1 MKLRYREAAW
11 LLFLFLL
18 AWAPRALG
26 LDAYVSPDERK
37 WLARSANFTYALSHG
52 DFAQTFQREHPGV
65 TVMWAGALGLLGEY
79 PAYPQEAPGYFTWE
93 QEKLEAWLKAN
104 TDHTPLA
111 LLAAGRGWI
120 AFGVALTLWLCI
132 FPLQQ
137 LIGRNAAHLAFIFMA
152 LDPFSVALSRQ
163 LHPDGFVASFI
174 FLALLHFLA
183 WLYAGLRWRNVGFA
197 GVVMGLAWLTKTPAA
212 LLVPIGGVLVA
223 AQAWRAWRRRQHT
236 LPYDPYGTDQEEGET
251 ERRVDRRPS
260 PLATRPSQLFTGY
273 VLWGVIAVA
282 TFCLLWPAMWGD
294 PLGSLMRMATEMEAY
309 VEGHVNPNFFWGAPT
324 GDPGP
329 FFYPVA
335 IFFRITPGVLIGL
348 IAAVIFYF
356 RRDWS
361 FADLRTHRTVRALA
375 FFVVA
380 FVLAM
385 TVPAKKFDRYVLPI
399 FLALDVLAALGWL
412 SLALLPWRLEAPIWQ
427 QRLRALSPTAALL
440 TLAFALH
447 GSFTALTYPYYLTYY
462 NPLAGGSRTA
472 PNVLFVG
479 WGEGLDAAARWLN
492 AQPGSKNFRVA
503 AWYADGPFSYFSE
516 SQATPMGYSSP
527 LSWLDTDYAVTYINQ
542 WQRQL
547 PSPEAV
553 AWFAAQTPVFE
564 VRKDGL
570 ILARVYDL
578 RDTLL
583 PPFIDLNT
591 APAADFGGAIRLI
604 GVELPQPSLAPG
616 AEQLVT
622 LYLQALAP
630 MSTNYNALVRLV
642 ARDGA
647 ELWRADGWPWGAPTS
662 GWPVREVR
670 PDGYTLKVPA
680 DAAPGL
686 YQLVLAFYDPAT
698 LSPLAA
704 TPVRGGD
711 PLPAGEQK
719 VALVQVGAPGDAG
732 IARPGAPFAFGDV
745 ALLSGAT
752 LPATATPGA
761 PITLQLQWDALATPA
776 ADYTIFVHLVDAAG
790 ALAAQQDQPPLGGF
804 APTHTWQPGQR
815 IVDTM
820 TLFLPPDLAPGRYT
834 VRVGL
839 YTGDTRMPVRQDGVA
854 AGDFAVVGEVNIP

>member
-18 AWAPRALG
+18 AWTPRALA

-37 WLARSANFTYALSHG
+37 WLARSANFIYALSHG

-93 QEKLEAWLKAN
+93 QENLEAWLKAN
-104 TDHTPLA
+104 TAHAPLD

-132 FPLQQ
+132 FPLHQ

-183 WLYAGLRWRNVGFA
+183 WLYAGLRWRNLAIA

-212 LLVPIGGVLVA
+212 LLAPIGGVLVA
-223 AQAWRAWRRRQHT
+223 GQMWRAWRRRHDT
-236 LPYDPYGTDQEEGET
+236 PPADPYADQDENA
-251 ERRVDRRPS
+251 ERANARRASPS
-260 PLATRPSQLFTGY
+260 PSRLTRLFQGY
-273 VLWGVIAVA
+273 ILWGVIAVA
-282 TFCLLWPAMWGD
+282 TFCLLWPAMWRD
-294 PLGSLMRMATEMEAY
+294 PFGSLLRMATEMEAY
-309 VEGHVNPNFFWGAPT
+309 VEGHVNPNFFWGEPT
-324 GDPGP
+324 GDPGL

-356 RRDWS
+356 RRSWT

-375 FFVVA
+375 FFVVV
-380 FVLAM
+380 FVVAM

-412 SLALLPWRLEAPIWQ
+412 SLALLPWRLDAPAWQ
-427 QRLRALSPTAALL
+427 QRLRTLSPTAALL

-492 AQPGSKNFRVA
+492 AQPGSENFRVA
-503 AWYADGPFSYFSE
+503 AWYADGPFSYFSR
-516 SQATPMGYSSP
+516 SQAVPMGYSSP
-527 LSWLDTDYAVTYINQ
+527 LSWLDTDYAVTYVNQ

-553 AWFAAQTPVFE
+553 AWFAAQAPAFE

-570 ILARVYDL
+570 TLARVYDL
-578 RDTLL
+578 RATLL
-583 PPFIDLNT
+583 PPFIKLNT

-604 GVELPQPSLAPG
+604 GVELPQASLAPG

-630 MSTNYNALVRLV
+630 MSINYNALVRLV
-642 ARDGA
+642 APDGA

-662 GWPVREVR
+662 AWPVREVR
-670 PDGYTLKVPA
+670 PDGYALKIPA

-698 LSPLAA
+698 LSPLPA

-719 VALVQVGAPGDAG
+719 VALLQVGAPTEAG
-732 IARPGAPFAFGDV
+732 ITPLAAPFAFSDF
-745 ALLSGAT
+745 ALLSGAA
-752 LPATATPGA
+752 LPTTATPGV
-761 PITLQLQWDALATPA
+761 PLTLQLQWDALATPA
-776 ADYTIFVHLVDAAG
+776 ADYTLFVHLVNAAG
-790 ALAAQQDQPPLGGF
+790 VLAAQQDQPPLGGF

-815 IVDTM
+815 IADTM
-820 TLFLPPDLAPGRYT
+820 TLTLPPDLAPGRYT

-839 YTGDTRMPVRQDGVA
+839 YTGDARVPVSQNGAA

>member
-1 MKLRYREAAW
+1 MKPRYRNAAW

-18 AWAPRALG
+18 AWLPRTLA

-65 TVMWAGALGLLGEY
+65 TVMWAGTLGLLGEY
-79 PAYPQEAPGYFTWE
+79 PAYPQAAPGYFTWE
-93 QEKLEAWLKAN
+93 EEKLEAWLKAN
-104 TDHTPLA
+104 TEHTPLE
-111 LLAAGRGWI
+111 LLAAGRRWI

-132 FPLQQ
+132 FPLHR
-137 LIGRNAAHLAFIFMA
+137 LIGRNAAYLAFIFMA

-174 FLALLHFLA
+174 FLSLLHFLA
-183 WLYAGLRWRNVGFA
+183 WLYAGLRWRDLA
-197 GVVMGLAWLTKTPAA
+197 ISGVVMGLAWLTKTPAA

-223 AQAWRAWRRRQHT
+223 MQVWRAWRRRHYT
-236 LPYDPYGTDQEEGET
+236 LPDDPY
-251 ERRVDRRPS
+251 VDRDEATELGGRRRLS
-260 PLATRPSQLFTGY
+260 PLASRLSQLLTGY
-273 VLWGVIAVA
+273 VLWGAIAVA
-282 TFCLLWPAMWGD
+282 TFFLFWPAMWGD
-294 PLGSLMRMATEMEAY
+294 AFGSLARMATEMEAY
-309 VEGHVNPNFFWGAPT
+309 VEGHVNPNFFWGQPT

-329 FFYPVA
+329 LFYPVA

-348 IAAVIFYF
+348 VAAVIFYF
-356 RRDWS
+356 HRDWT
-361 FADLRTHRTVRALA
+361 FADLRTRRTVRALA
-375 FFVVA
+375 FFVVV
-380 FVLAM
+380 FVVAM

-412 SLALLPWRLEAPIWQ
+412 SLSLRPWRSDAPAW
-427 QRLRALSPTAALL
+427 LRRVRVISPTAALL
-440 TLAFALH
+440 TLAFVLH
-447 GSFTALTYPYYLTYY
+447 GLFTALTYPYYLTYY

-472 PNVLFVG
+472 PAALFVG

-492 AQPGSKNFRVA
+492 EQPDSENFRVA
-503 AWYADGPFSYFSE
+503 AWYADGPFSYFSD
-516 SQATPMGYSSP
+516 SQAVPMGYSSP

-547 PSPEAV
+547 PSPAAV
-553 AWFAAQTPVFE
+553 AWFEAQTPAYE
-564 VRKDGL
+564 VNKDGL
-570 ILARVYDL
+570 TLARVYDL

-591 APAADFGGAIRLI
+591 APAADFGDAIRLI
-604 GVELPQPSLAPG
+604 GVDLPKMQMAPG
-616 AEQLVT
+616 EEQLVT
-622 LYLQALAP
+622 FYLQALAP
-630 MSTNYNALVRLV
+630 MPTNYNALVRLI
-642 ARDGA
+642 APDGA

-662 GWPVREVR
+662 AWPVREVR
-670 PDGYTLKVPA
+670 PDGHTLAIPA

-686 YQLVLAFYDPAT
+686 YQLVLSFYDPAT
-698 LSPLAA
+698 LNPLPA

-719 VALVQVGAPGDAG
+719 VALIQVSAPAADAV
-732 IARPGAPFAFGDV
+732 AQPASPYVFGDV
-745 ALLSGAT
+745 AQLSGAT
-752 LPATATPGA
+752 LPTSATPGA
-761 PITLQLQWDALATPA
+761 PVTLQLQWDVLATPA
-776 ADYTIFVHLVDAAG
+776 ADYTLFVHVVDAAG

-815 IVDTM
+815 IADTVAL
-820 TLFLPPDLAPGRYT
+820 TLPPDLAPGRYT

-839 YTGDTRMPVRQDGVA
+839 YADDARLPVSQDGAA
-854 AGDFAVVGEVNIP
+854 AGDFAVIGEIVVP